1 MCVGSSSGN
10 AMRGTSKTYPT
21 LQSLLQQVSLLSDLE
36 NVDSDHEDEDD
47 FSANERNF
55 FDVLDAVATGENQGG
70 QDRGS
75 EARDNGEVALVLVHL
90 DVPFAPCLVSGREQT
105 PTMAQVTEGSL
116 KKINLRIMG

>member
-1 MCVGSSSGN
+1 
-10 AMRGTSKTYPT
+10 MRGTSKTYPT
-21 LQSLLQQVSLLSDLE
+21 PQSPLQQVSLLSNLE
-36 NVDSDHEDEDD
+36 NVDFDHEDEDD

-90 DVPFAPCLVSGREQT
+90 DVPFALCLVSGRKQT